1 MPAIR
6 HQPSSRRPGASR
18 EAVLSAALEMFLQNG
33 FAATRVEDIAQRAG
47 VGKGSVYLH
56 VRNKQELFQAV
67 IDEGVIAHIEQA
79 EAFAVDFSG
88 SATELMNTLL
98 HNNLVDFW
106 DSPSS
111 GIYKLIIAE
120 SQQFPELA
128 ARYYHKVTRRAR
140 KLLEDILQ
148 LGIAQGEYRA
158 MDVPYT
164 ARIILGALDNELI
177 QAYSLGTH
185 ADDTFDAHR
194 FIDALLAFAT
204 RGLGT
209 AAQPGPTS
217 DSAGHTAR
225 GKTT

>member
-88 SATELMNTLL
+88 SATELLNTLL
-98 HNNLVDFW
+98 HNNLGEVG
-106 DSPSS
+106 DSPPS
-111 GIYKLIIAE
+111 GSFNRLIAE
-120 SQQFPELA
+120 SQQFPALA
-128 ARYYHKVTRRAR
+128 ARV
-140 KLLEDILQ
+140 
-148 LGIAQGEYRA
+148 
-158 MDVPYT
+158 
-164 ARIILGALDNELI
+164 
-177 QAYSLGTH
+177 
-185 ADDTFDAHR
+185 
-194 FIDALLAFAT
+194 
-204 RGLGT
+204 
-209 AAQPGPTS
+209 
-217 DSAGHTAR
+217 
-225 GKTT
+225 